1 MITLD
6 DGVPWLNRVQIMSG
20 GAELENIDEY
30 SRLHCLMQ
38 QIQGNP
44 AQAGEWALTNNQNF
58 PLTSAPAAVTPIASA
73 AVLANDGNILTESTA
88 TDITQSIANAH
99 TIQTDKIN
107 AVLANLGSDSV
118 YKHAPAADKNRTLSG
133 GGKEAAND
141 AGYSS
146 SFTYNINLISA
157 ILNTPKYFP
166 LIFTNLGIDVL
177 LYLEAPANVGV
188 WGAGDGAG
196 TGADAASTAGYK
208 ISDCKWH
215 CHMVDVDRTF
225 YDQLRQSMMSTG
237 GMLQF
242 SGTTYRHYLE
252 SHDQN
257 STTHNLTIPTRVKS
271 LNALY
276 IRPQRQE
283 LNNNNRV
290 FSLSVGEG
298 CRMSEYLFRIGSME
312 EFMILHHT
320 GYDYTLTWD
329 GMEKDMEDIVKYRA
343 STVADGPDDGGEYD
357 YCLFKD
363 STMLLGVN
371 AFEELQMY
379 TGGGQ
384 TDTCV
389 AFGESQSAH
398 GGLGRISG
406 TTFLSKLLQAM
417 GCAPARG
424 HEQSASGP

>member
-1 MITLD
+1 MSLAVPNQLNYREGILPVAIESRSNKRVFEPVNGTEFTPGGNFVIRFNINSDNLWDISHSYLQVKLTNMAKDASTEANNRLTLD

-30 SRLHCLMQ
+30 LRLHCLMQ

-44 AQAGEWALTNNQNF
+44 SQAGECALTNNQNF
-58 PLTSAPAAVTPIASA
+58 PLTSAPGTVATLTDPAAHKDATGAPDPSSA
-73 AVLANDGNILTESTA
+73 AELQEFIKNACNDVVTGFN
-88 TDITQSIANAH
+88 D
-99 TIQTDKIN
+99 
-107 AVLANLGSDSV
+107 VLANLGSDSV
-118 YKHAPAADKNRTLSG
+118 YKHSPVTDKNRTLSG
-133 GGKEAAND
+133 GGKD
-141 AGYSS
+141 AKVDASYSS

-166 LIFTNLGIDVL
+166 LIFTNLGLDVL
-177 LYLEAPANVGV
+177 LYLESSANIGV
-188 WGAGDGAG
+188 WGTDSGGG
-196 TGADAASTAGYK
+196 SDAASTEGYK

-225 YDQLRQSMMSTG
+225 YDRLRQSMMSTG

-290 FSLSVGEG
+290 FSLSV
-298 CRMSEYLFRIGSME
+298 
-312 EFMILHHT
+312 
-320 GYDYTLTWD
+320 TLV
-329 GMEKDMEDIVKYRA
+329 KDVK
-343 STVADGPDDGGEYD
+343 
-357 YCLFKD
+357 
-363 STMLLGVN
+363 
-371 AFEELQMY
+371 
-379 TGGGQ
+379 
-384 TDTCV
+384 
-389 AFGESQSAH
+389 
-398 GGLGRISG
+398 
-406 TTFLSKLLQAM
+406 
-417 GCAPARG
+417 
-424 HEQSASGP
+424 